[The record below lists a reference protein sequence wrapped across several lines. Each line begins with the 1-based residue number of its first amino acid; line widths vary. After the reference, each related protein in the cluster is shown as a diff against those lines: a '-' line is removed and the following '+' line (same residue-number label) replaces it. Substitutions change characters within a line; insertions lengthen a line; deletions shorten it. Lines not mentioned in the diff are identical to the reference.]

1 MRIWGDYNVRESA
14 ARVRFSASGITGKP
28 LMYESDATR
37 FIREFL
43 KKNPQVVEQQRKN
56 RATWWDKP
64 QDLETSREHAESAVP
79 QPPYVYFPLP
89 VRDAGK
95 P

>member
-1 MRIWGDYNVRESA
+1 MSVNP
-14 ARVRFSASGITGKP
+14 P
-28 LMYESDATR
+28 LACDISKKDPMYESEATR
-37 FIREFL
+37 FIRDFL

-64 QDLETSREHAESAVP
+64 QDLETSNEHSESAVP

-89 VRDAGK
+89 KRDAGK